1 MGGVRACQPA
11 EKIEGSELLY
21 HVWLAG
27 ARLAWCDTCSYS
39 YFWLIGGRPPG
50 LAWRDTCSFFLLFD
64 WRSPARAVARRPFRP
79 RVCFANVG
87 DMCRG
92 GRPPIGVCREAYT
105 AQLAWFEEV
114 RDD

>member
-50 LAWRDTCSFFLLFD
+50 LAWRDTCSFFFCLI
-64 WRSPARAVARRPFRP
+64 
-79 RVCFANVG
+79 
-87 DMCRG
+87 G
-92 GRPPIGVCREAYT
+92 GRPPVRLPAGRLDLVFVLRMSAICAEAG
-105 AQLAWFEEV
+105 ARLLAYAEKPI
-114 RDD
+114 RRS